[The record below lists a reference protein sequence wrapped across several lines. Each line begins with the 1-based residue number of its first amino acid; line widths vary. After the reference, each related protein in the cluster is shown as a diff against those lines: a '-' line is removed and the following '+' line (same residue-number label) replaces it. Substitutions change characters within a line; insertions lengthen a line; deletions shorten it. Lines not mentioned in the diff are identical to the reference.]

1 MGTRAACGRGGE
13 NDRGPPR
20 VVLRGGPLKRCRRR
34 PTLPRPLGR
43 STIGAAGLNGRVRDG
58 NGCGPCA
65 LVASDLERSDGL
77 RSVGVAPRD
86 ARRRANIR
94 VLCSWCLGVIK
105 PHGRLGPLRSEGLA
119 SRPRAAY
126 RRGGL
131 PRPFR
136 SLKGTGRVHLG
147 DGFPLRCVQRLSV
160 PIIATRRC
168 PWQDSRD
175 TSGSSDSVLS
185 Y

>member
-1 MGTRAACGRGGE
+1 M
-13 NDRGPPR
+13 
-20 VVLRGGPLKRCRRR
+20 
-34 PTLPRPLGR
+34 
-43 STIGAAGLNGRVRDG
+43 
-58 NGCGPCA
+58 
-65 LVASDLERSDGL
+65 
-77 RSVGVAPRD
+77 APRE

-105 PHGRLGPLRSEGLA
+105 PHGRLGPLRSECIA
-119 SRPRAAY
+119 ARPRAAY
-126 RRGGL
+126 RRDGL
-131 PRPFR
+131 SRPFR
-136 SLKGTGRVHLG
+136 GLEAPGRIHLG
-147 DGFPLRCVQRLSV
+147 DGFPLRCFQRLSV